1 MDITPII
8 KASIQIDNGRTE
20 KEIALYLSSEAGE
33 VADWLLNPQKRKEA
47 LHGECADV
55 IICAVDLAIQHA
67 INQFPDADPELVAG
81 MAISSL
87 ETQIR
92 TKSEKWRG
100 KSDGS
105 IR

>member
-1 MDITPII
+1 MNINPII
-8 KASIQIDNGRTE
+8 TASVQIKNGRTE

-55 IICAVDLAIQHA
+55 IICAVDLAIQHV
-67 INQFPDADPELVAG
+67 INQFPDADPNLVAG

-87 ETQIR
+87 ENQIR
-92 TKSEKWRG
+92 VKSNKWLG
-100 KSDGS
+100 KN
-105 IR
+105 